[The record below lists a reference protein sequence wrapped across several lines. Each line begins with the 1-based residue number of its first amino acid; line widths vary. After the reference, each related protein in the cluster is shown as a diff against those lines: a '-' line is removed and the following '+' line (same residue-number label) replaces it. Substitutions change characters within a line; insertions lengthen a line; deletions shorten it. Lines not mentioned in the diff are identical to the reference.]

1 MNSRKIFWG
10 FFLIL
15 MGIIYLLRQLGFIS
29 FHIDWSLIW
38 SLWPAF
44 LIILGLRLIFPKTN
58 RTVNSLV
65 VAMLVLLAGYI
76 IYDGF
81 VNRFMADDNSTI
93 SMQQPRR
100 EQTEPGNQQG
110 DTNSAPADSTDAD
123 SNQNMTTSSIKQQF
137 KIEQNSQ
144 IKAASLYLDG
154 SAAKFSADV
163 THDNLFEADIHLHQ
177 GSYKMERSSNGQNE
191 QIKLIASQTGSGN
204 SSEDA
209 EPNNVV
215 LKLNP
220 DPTWNLNMN
229 INAGNVKY
237 DFTGYKIATLKF
249 NSGLASVS
257 LKLGSLVPLAVI
269 DINAGL
275 AAFSIKIPDA
285 TGCKVFL
292 EGTIVSTDLPG
303 FIKKDEHTWVNKFY
317 ASAAKKVD
325 ISCTGSL
332 SSISIKT
339 Y

>member
-15 MGIIYLLRQLGFIS
+15 LGIIYLLRQLGLIS
-29 FHIDWSLIW
+29 FHIDWGLIW

-58 RTVNSLV
+58 RTVNSVV
-65 VAMLVLLAGYI
+65 VAILVLLAAYI

-81 VNRFMADDNSTI
+81 VNRFMTDDNLSL
-93 SMQQPRR
+93 SMQRHDQD
-100 EQTEPGNQQG
+100 EPSNKQG
-110 DTNSAPADSTDAD
+110 DLNGAPADADSTDAD
-123 SNQNMTTSSIKQQF
+123 SNQNLRQSSVKQQF

-144 IKAASLYLDG
+144 IKAVSLYLDG
-154 SAAKFSADV
+154 SAAKFSSDV

-177 GSYKMERSSNGQNE
+177 GSYKMQRSSTGQNE
-191 QIKLIASQTGSGN
+191 QIKLISSQTGSGN
-204 SSEDA
+204 TLDDA
-209 EPNNVV
+209 EPNNVL

-220 DPTWNLNMN
+220 DPLWNLNMN
-229 INAGNVKY
+229 INAGNVMY

-257 LKLGSLVPLAVI
+257 LKLGNLVPLAVI

-275 AAFSIKIPDA
+275 AAFSIKIPGA
-285 TGCKVFL
+285 TGCKIFL

-303 FIKKDEHTWVNKFY
+303 FIKKDEHTWVNQAY
-317 ASAAKKVD
+317 ASAGKKVN